1 MVSWRR
7 GIEPVIAAVILI
19 AVAIVVAVAVV
30 GWILGLWGG
39 LAGGSPQISITD
51 AKLCSGTSTIYAA
64 IYIRNSGSGSDKIL
78 SVLLDYGGDT
88 YVASGIYSSV
98 PTTVSPQPPQLLA
111 SIVGTNTLTTP
122 AEKTIPGNGIGWLYI
137 TFNVQGKTVS
147 AGDQA
152 LLRITFEKSG
162 TQSIPVRAESCPTPT
177 QTTTTQQT
185 TQSAATAP

>member
-39 LAGGSPQISITD
+39 LAGGSPQITIPD
-51 AKLCSGTSTIYAA
+51 ARLCSGTGTIYAA
-64 IYIRNSGSGSDKIL
+64 VYIRNTGSGSDRIL
-78 SVLLDYGGDT
+78 TVLLDYGGDT
-88 YVASGIYSSV
+88 YVVSSIDSSA
-98 PTTVSPQPPQLLA
+98 PNDAPRLLK
-111 SIVGTNTLTTP
+111 SIVGTNTLRTP
-122 AEKTIPGNGIGWLYI
+122 DTNTVAGNSVGWLYI
-137 TFNVQGKTVS
+137 TFDVGDKTIS

-162 TQSIPVRAESCPTPT
+162 THSIPVRAEACPT
-177 QTTTTQQT
+177 QTT
-185 TQSAATAP
+185 